1 MGDDRWQRGIIL
13 AERAQCESPLMVRPA
28 KRDGEVVADLAPER
42 CVGLQES
49 VFDGERGLGAGK
61 QSVATLLGSELG
73 QAPVQ

>member
-1 MGDDRWQRGIIL
+1 
-13 AERAQCESPLMVRPA
+13 MVRPA